1 VRSSA
6 ATPAE
11 IHRVGVRPVRYRCCC
26 NASARRG
33 SRSPARSKLACSSHV
48 QQRESRD
55 GIGTHRAPP
64 HGMCARE
71 YAPSPNDN
79 DHSYRISRTLDHAT
93 ANNHCCDPLA
103 FCDPVSCACRI
114 ACSAAQLGVRM
125 GQAFGNLSHGIL
137 YLTFTDHGTRPCTL
151 RGMPDVQLLDKD
163 GRLLATPRLQY
174 AAADYVPTLAN
185 DGVGLTPLSNQGSAP
200 GPSPEG
206 GIRGQAS
213 LPVQY
218 FDGGCGN
225 NQVAALRIRV
235 DGGSLITPVS
245 LPGGG
250 PGCIAASGVFVSPF
264 QPAEFLP

>member
-1 VRSSA
+1 MFSKESRAMVLGLTALLLTACALAKMHPRPTTMTTATASVAPSITPQPTITV
-6 ATPAE
+6 ATPSPSA
-11 IHRVGVRPVRYRCCC
+11 IPFLAPVG
-26 NASARRG
+26 
-33 SRSPARSKLACSSHV
+33 L
-48 QQRESRD
+48 
-55 GIGTHRAPP
+55 T
-64 HGMCARE
+64 
-71 YAPSPNDN
+71 
-79 DHSYRISRTLDHAT
+79 
-93 ANNHCCDPLA
+93 
-103 FCDPVSCACRI
+103 
-114 ACSAAQLGVRM
+114 CSAAQLEVRM

>member
-1 VRSSA
+1 MSSKESRA
-6 ATPAE
+6 MVLGLTALLLTACALANMHPRPTTMTTATASVAPSITPQPTITVATPSPSA
-11 IHRVGVRPVRYRCCC
+11 IPLLAPVGLP
-26 NASARRG
+26 
-33 SRSPARSKLACSSHV
+33 
-48 QQRESRD
+48 
-55 GIGTHRAPP
+55 
-64 HGMCARE
+64 
-71 YAPSPNDN
+71 
-79 DHSYRISRTLDHAT
+79 
-93 ANNHCCDPLA
+93 
-103 FCDPVSCACRI
+103 
-114 ACSAAQLGVRM
+114 CSAAQLEVRM